1 MIRNLLIIIYFYVF
15 WINNSK
21 YTNIT
26 HSNNDVSNT
35 GAQNILKSTIQIK
48 NKDIKNHCLKLDF
61 TWYKYISHLKCTFLK
76 KYKNKVK
83 KLDTHDKN
91 ITTKKNIASFGEL
104 YGSK

>member
-1 MIRNLLIIIYFYVF
+1 MIRNLLIIIYFCVF

-26 HSNNDVSNT
+26 HNNSDVSNT
-35 GAQNILKSTIQIK
+35 GAQNILKTIVHIK

-61 TWYKYISHLKCTFLK
+61 TWYKYISHLRCTFLK

-83 KLDTHDKN
+83 KLDIPDKN
-91 ITTKKNIASFGEL
+91 IKTKKNTASLGEL